1 MYKEKY
7 IFPAIVKFNKEDN
20 VYYINFPNFKN
31 GFTFSSSEN
40 EILKDSKEVLEIVL
54 SDYFENNLQIPE
66 PIKIDDIKEIN
77 SAIILV
83 EVWTPLIMDKL
94 MNQSVKK
101 TLTIPKWLNDV
112 AVENNVNFSKVLQ
125 AAIKDYL
132 GIEKR

>member
-40 EILKDSKEVLEIVL
+40 EILKDAKEVLEIVL

-66 PIKIDDIKEIN
+66 PIKIDDIKENN

-132 GIEKR
+132 GIENR

>member
-54 SDYFENNLQIPE
+54 SDYLENNLQIPE

-132 GIEKR
+132 GIGNR